1 MSQYGW
7 LELVRWLEKNNSNTT
22 NVLWLFFW
30 GIVTDSVSGYGLNF
44 FMFFFCFSFFFEF
57 PGPVRCD
64 WASTVPGA
72 GTITVELVRKLTPMG
87 KKLRVTWYERI
98 SIKKPLLKLVQ
109 VPGPQKPF
117 APPVLPFVCIW
128 TAWSKLRPCHDHC
141 FSTFWKKIHPS
152 RFQGDSIHQEQCSIP
167 LPIIKSKGSK
177 FKNKI
182 FNSWVLDHCSDDW
195 GVLGL

>member
-1 MSQYGW
+1 MTWASTMVGRNYIQYYKCIVIFFLGYRYG
-7 LELVRWLEKNNSNTT
+7 LSVRLRAQFFH
-22 NVLWLFFW
+22 VFFW
-30 GIVTDSVSGYGLNF
+30 F
-44 FMFFFCFSFFFEF
+44 CFFFKF

-117 APPVLPFVCIW
+117 APPVLPFVSIRVHSC
-128 TAWSKLRPCHDHC
+128 ASELRGAKLRPCHDHC
-141 FSTFWKKIHPS
+141 FSTFWKKIHPL
-152 RFQGDSIHQEQCSIP
+152 RFQGDSIHQAQCSIP
-167 LPIIKSKGSK
+167 LPI
-177 FKNKI
+177 NY
-182 FNSWVLDHCSDDW
+182 
-195 GVLGL
+195 